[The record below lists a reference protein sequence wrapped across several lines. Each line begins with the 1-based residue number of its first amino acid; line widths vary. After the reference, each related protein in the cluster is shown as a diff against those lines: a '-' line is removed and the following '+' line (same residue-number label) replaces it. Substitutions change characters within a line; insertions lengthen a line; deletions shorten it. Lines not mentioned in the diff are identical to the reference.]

1 MGVYDLDL
9 PASFVDNAANGGTMG
24 IVSWVIFGLVAGALA
39 KVLMPGDDSSG
50 ILKTTGLGIVG
61 ALAGGFLG
69 TLLGFGKVT
78 GFNIRSFAIAIAGA
92 LLALWLYR
100 VVKKS

>member
-1 MGVYDLDL
+1 
-9 PASFVDNAANGGTMG
+9 MG

-39 KVLMPGDDSSG
+39 KVLMPGDEASG

-78 GFNIRSFAIAIAGA
+78 GFNIRSFVIAIAGA

-100 VVKKS
+100 VLRKS